1 MPVYFAPGRVNL
13 IGEHT
18 DYNGGFVFPCA
29 LDFGTRLTLT
39 ANSERLLRFRSLNMA
54 ETVDLSIDQP
64 FRPLPNHSWANYPLG
79 SIAVLMQQ
87 TGCWLEK
94 GYDLLFEGTVPL
106 GAGLSSSASI
116 EVVTAYAFND
126 ILQLGLSPTQLALVA
141 QQAEHTYAGVNCGI
155 MDQFISANG
164 KQDNAVFLNC
174 DTLQFD
180 YVPLHLDDV
189 SIVLTNSHSPHK
201 LDAGTY
207 NQRVKECQ
215 QAVEI
220 ISRHKPIRQLAD
232 LTVSDFQEIQS
243 TITDP
248 VILRRA
254 RHVVTEI
261 QRTRDAVKA
270 LRNNDLA
277 TFGQLMNQSH
287 QSLRDDYEVT
297 GQELDTLAQ
306 TAWQIPGV
314 IGSRMTGGGFG
325 GCTVSL
331 VRNDAIGR
339 FQQTVGDTYRQTTG
353 LQAEFYIAHTGDGAR
368 TLQQ

>member
-1 MPVYFAPGRVNL
+1 MKYYSTNHKAPIADLHKAVVKGLAEDRGLYMPEEIHKLPKAFFDDMPKMRFQDIAYNVAEAFF
-13 IGEHT
+13 GE
-18 DYNGGFVFPCA
+18 DVDPDG
-29 LDFGTRLTLT
+29 LQ
-39 ANSERLLRFRSLNMA
+39 SL
-54 ETVDLSIDQP
+54 V
-64 FRPLPNHSWANYPLG
+64 
-79 SIAVLMQQ
+79 
-87 TGCWLEK
+87 
-94 GYDLLFEGTVPL
+94 
-106 GAGLSSSASI
+106 
-116 EVVTAYAFND
+116 
-126 ILQLGLSPTQLALVA
+126 
-141 QQAEHTYAGVNCGI
+141 
-155 MDQFISANG
+155 
-164 KQDNAVFLNC
+164 C

-215 QAVEI
+215 QAVNI

-270 LRNNDLA
+270 LLNNDLA

-331 VRNDAIGR
+331 VRNDAIGH

>member
-29 LDFGTRLTLT
+29 LDFGTRLTVT
-39 ANSERLLRFRSLNMA
+39 PNGGRTLRFRSENMPGQV
-54 ETVDLSIDQP
+54 ELPIDSP
-64 FRPLPNHSWANYPLG
+64 FRPLPDRSWVNYPLG
-79 SIAVLMQQ
+79 CIAQLAEQAGGLD
-87 TGCWLEK
+87 T
-94 GYDLLFEGTVPL
+94 GYDLLFDGNVPL

-126 ILQLGLSPTQLALVA
+126 LLQLNLDRKRLALIA

-155 MDQFISANG
+155 MDQFVSACG
-164 KQDNAVFLNC
+164 RQDNAVFLNC

-180 YVPLHLDDV
+180 YVPLRLDNV
-189 SIVLTNSHSPHK
+189 SIVLTNSHSPHR

-207 NQRVKECQ
+207 NRRVSECKE
-215 QAVEI
+215 AVRA
-220 ISRHKPIRQLAD
+220 ISHVRPIRQLAD
-232 LTVSDFQEIQS
+232 LSVSDFNDLQS
-243 TITDP
+243 AITDE

-261 QRTRDAVKA
+261 QRTRDAVTA
-270 LRNNDLA
+270 LKDNNLA
-277 TFGQLMNQSH
+277 LFGQLMNRSH

-297 GQELDTLAQ
+297 GIELDTLAE
-306 TAWQIPGV
+306 TAWNVPGV

-331 VRNDAIGR
+331 VRNEAVDLFR
-339 FQQTVGDTYRQTTG
+339 QTVATAYRQVTG
-353 LQAEFYIAHTGDGAR
+353 LQAEFYIARTGDGAR
-368 TLQQ
+368 MLS